1 MEKIVNIRALG
12 ANIKYFR
19 EEKHLTANKLAEMTD
34 VSVSHINN
42 IESAS
47 VNASAKVLIQ
57 IAHALEV
64 PLDVLLCDSMT
75 GKANRMA
82 RIMEYECLLEDCDE
96 YESKIITGTVREMKK
111 LLREGRQ
118 NRQNGLPFWQKR
130 GIIKEVVNSQEEKDE
145 NCDM

>member
-118 NRQNGLPFWQKR
+118 NR
-130 GIIKEVVNSQEEKDE
+130 
-145 NCDM
+145 